1 MGAILAAIR
10 TFGGG
15 LLERGTALATGLSL
29 RTWLYILG
37 AVATAV
43 LIWLAYS
50 WAWNRGADHQKEADG
65 KVQQQLQ
72 DRITILTGDVE
83 TLTAGIKDAN
93 ARAEAAVAREKT
105 AEAEAAAAA
114 ARKLADVEAARRRE
128 AARGAGAD
136 QMNAFFA
143 ETFGG
148 AK

>member
-1 MGAILAAIR
+1 MGAILTAIK

-15 LLERGTALATGLSL
+15 LIGKGVSIATGLSL

-37 AVATAV
+37 VVAAVV
-43 LIWLAYS
+43 IIWLAYS
-50 WAWNRGADHQKEADG
+50 WAWNRGADHQKEADA

-72 DRITILTGDVE
+72 DRIGILAGDVE
-83 TLTAGIKDAN
+83 TLSAGIKDAN
-93 ARAEAAVAREKT
+93 ARGEVAAARAKA

-136 QMNAFFA
+136 QMNAFFT